1 MVHVHSMASLHL
13 ELSYLYARLFR
24 KRLVV
29 TGHYSA
35 ADLNRLY
42 TKRKNGKKPLRLQYW
57 ETRMK
62 KIMDYATLIA
72 ITEEEA
78 DAYRTLFGFQNI
90 AVIPNGIRL
99 AEFTPKEHKEN
110 FIIFIGRIVPEKRLE
125 FLLEAHKKLEH
136 PLPLIVAGYAP
147 DSAYLDKLKSLA
159 GSGVSFI
166 NPPRQQLVELLGKA
180 KALVLPS
187 KNEAFGIVLL
197 EAMASNAL
205 VLASNSGGFPTVVGD
220 AGLLFNPDD
229 PRTLQ
234 TRFPSL
240 TTISSARV
248 SARRVLPECKTTT
261 GIFWSRRFWR
271 CIPIQNREI
280 SVICT
285 VYNEEENINA
295 LVESL
300 LSQSLKPKEIII
312 TDGGSTDGTLEIL
325 KDLEEKHH
333 TLKVYSVPG
342 NRAKGRNAAIAK
354 STAEYIAVT
363 DAGCV
368 ADPFWLEKISEPL
381 FAGAVVASGF
391 TNQ

>member
-1 MVHVHSMASLHL
+1 MASLHL

-229 PRTLQ
+229 PADLADKI
-234 TRFPSL
+234 SL
-240 TTISSARV
+240 LKDDQLCQSLREKGLARV
-248 SARRVLPECKTTT
+248 
-261 GIFWSRRFWR
+261 
-271 CIPIQNREI
+271 QN
-280 SVICT
+280 
-285 VYNEEENINA
+285 YDWDL
-295 LVESL
+295 LVE
-300 LSQSLKPKEIII
+300 KV
-312 TDGGSTDGTLEIL
+312 LE
-325 KDLEEKHH
+325 
-333 TLKVYSVPG
+333 VYSHP
-342 NRAKGRNAAIAK
+342 K
-354 STAEYIAVT
+354 S
-363 DAGCV
+363 
-368 ADPFWLEKISEPL
+368 
-381 FAGAVVASGF
+381 
-391 TNQ
+391 

>member
-1 MVHVHSMASLHL
+1 MRAKICYNLIKWGDLLLIAQVCYLAPPAVGGVEKHVLELSRSLIKAGHQVEIHTSSFYDLKGSRKVGQTNDEIPTYRYASRFVKKTTVFSQPIHFPGLFWGLVRRKPDVVHVHSMASLHL

-205 VLASNSGGFPTVVGD
+205 VLASNSGGIPTVVGD

-229 PRTLQ
+229 PADLADKI
-234 TRFPSL
+234 SL
-240 TTISSARV
+240 LKDDQLCQSLREKGLARV
-248 SARRVLPECKTTT
+248 
-261 GIFWSRRFWR
+261 
-271 CIPIQNREI
+271 QN
-280 SVICT
+280 
-285 VYNEEENINA
+285 YDWDL
-295 LVESL
+295 LVE
-300 LSQSLKPKEIII
+300 KV
-312 TDGGSTDGTLEIL
+312 LE
-325 KDLEEKHH
+325 
-333 TLKVYSVPG
+333 VYSHP
-342 NRAKGRNAAIAK
+342 K
-354 STAEYIAVT
+354 S
-363 DAGCV
+363 
-368 ADPFWLEKISEPL
+368 
-381 FAGAVVASGF
+381 
-391 TNQ
+391 